1 MVEVDIL
8 FFASYRELAGTARMQ
23 MTLQSGCVVSDV
35 VVRLRAGDGGLGSLP
50 PEPVVA
56 VNREYVP
63 LSTPLVSGD
72 EVAFIPP
79 VSGG

>member
-1 MVEVDIL
+1 MVEVDVL
-8 FFASYRELAGTARMQ
+8 FFALYRELAGTARMR
-23 MTLQSGCVVSDV
+23 MTLPSGCVVSDV
-35 VVRLRAGDGGLGSLP
+35 VTQLRAGDGGLASLP
-50 PEPVVA
+50 SEPVVA

-63 LSTPLVSGD
+63 LSTPLASGD

>member
-8 FFASYRELAGTARMQ
+8 FFALYKELAGTARMR
-23 MTLQSGCVVSDV
+23 MTLSMGCVVSDV
-35 VVRLRAGDGGLGSLP
+35 VSRLREGVGGLAELP
-50 PEPVVA
+50 AEPVVA

-63 LSTPLVSGD
+63 LSTPLATGD

>member
-1 MVEVDIL
+1 MEVDIL
-8 FFASYRELAGTARMQ
+8 FFALYRELAGTARMR
-23 MTLQSGCVVSDV
+23 MTLSSGCVVSDV
-35 VVRLRAGDGGLGSLP
+35 VTRLKAGGGGLTSLP
-50 PEPVVA
+50 SQPVVA

-63 LSTPLVSGD
+63 LSTPLSSGD